1 MNILRAADK
10 KFFRLVSLIIFIP
23 LQSCSNTIV
32 GEKLEKSFDVVDN
45 QKSLVKIS
53 NEESKSNKIKKVQ
66 VSQQINNKSKVDMKV
81 EGENEILISSK
92 DKPNQKQNKSNKK
105 VIFNP
110 QPYRIILKL
119 SSANPSAPAE
129 TVTKALRK
137 AGVQFEVEK
146 IEQFNQESLLN
157 NTSSKK

>member
-1 MNILRAADK
+1 LNILRAADK

-110 QPYRIILKL
+110 Q
-119 SSANPSAPAE
+119 
-129 TVTKALRK
+129 
-137 AGVQFEVEK
+137 
-146 IEQFNQESLLN
+146 
-157 NTSSKK
+157 